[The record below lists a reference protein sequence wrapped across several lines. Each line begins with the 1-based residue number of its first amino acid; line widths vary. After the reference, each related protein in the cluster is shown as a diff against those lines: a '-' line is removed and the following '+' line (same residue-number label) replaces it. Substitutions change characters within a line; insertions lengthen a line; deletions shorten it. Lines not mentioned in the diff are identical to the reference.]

1 MFPGTSFQ
9 LVSLPPSSLSLP
21 LSFPL
26 FHAPLFFTDSSS
38 RSGSAFRNP
47 IPRDGKKL
55 NVRVSRTVVLSNLST
70 VHSRYPRI
78 VVTFFLAV
86 VGRETKKRANWQD
99 LDENGARGREEKRRE
114 EKREQATGTL
124 PAHGTRFCLSGRRAG
139 RLITVA
145 FCGFVARHDHVRSAD
160 PIVPRLIVPGTVP
173 NDRSSWESW
182 LTRVCAGVHS
192 LAASIVDTTSVIFS
206 SFLFV
211 SSFTIHCRE
220 KLSRALNPISGNNV
234 PGHRVRICRGTRHIR
249 IMNKRANA
257 VIGAK
262 EHRLN
267 GASRPVQVG
276 SR

>member
-145 FCGFVARHDHVRSAD
+145 FCGFVARHDPRAFRGPHCSASNRSRNGAERSFFVGELVDSRVRRC
-160 PIVPRLIVPGTVP
+160 PF
-173 NDRSSWESW
+173 
-182 LTRVCAGVHS
+182 TRRVHRRHN
-192 LAASIVDTTSVIFS
+192 LRH
-206 SFLFV
+206 FLFV
-211 SSFTIHCRE
+211 PLRFLFYDS
-220 KLSRALNPISGNNV
+220 LSRETIARAKSN
-234 PGHRVRICRGTRHIR
+234 IR
-249 IMNKRANA
+249 EQCPRT
-257 VIGAK
+257 
-262 EHRLN
+262 
-267 GASRPVQVG
+267 SR
-276 SR
+276 